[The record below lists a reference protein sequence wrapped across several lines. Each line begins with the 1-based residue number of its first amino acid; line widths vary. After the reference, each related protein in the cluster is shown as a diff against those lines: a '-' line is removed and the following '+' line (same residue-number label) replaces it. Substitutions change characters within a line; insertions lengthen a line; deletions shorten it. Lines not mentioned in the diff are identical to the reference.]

1 MKLNVSDTD
10 RNIRIVLGLLIMV
23 IGLFNHSWWGLIG
36 LLPIATGLFH
46 FCPAYAI
53 FGINTRGRTH

>member
-36 LLPIATGLFH
+36 LLPIATGLYH
-46 FCPAYAI
+46 YCPAYAI
-53 FGINTRGRTH
+53 LGINTYKNPD